1 MKLSRKEYL
10 MYIVISAMITLVII
24 VLFRHY
30 CNCKNRENFSN
41 TSQKQDGVYIK
52 KTTTYI
58 KVYSHPDG
66 VFSVWEP
73 EPINSYYPM
82 AHVIHKGT
90 KPPLF
95 PSYLVKASS
104 SDEESKPDGF
114 LPICKITDTMAV
126 WAPYCKKGFS
136 PIGMIFSNDTPS
148 IHKFRCVRKEN
159 TDDIVLE
166 HALFKNRDVQLWK
179 IKDSP
184 FFVGLNL
191 LNLGEDKRPRG
202 GIRRLLPQKIKTECN
217 FELEMTKDYTPIGV
231 VRNEMTK
238 RVVSLWRPIT
248 KEGYVSLGDIVLD
261 GYQNPNGTI
270 ETPVVK
276 YKQTTPPLN
285 FKKVASVP
293 VEKYTYENSVDKEDT
308 NGEKGEQSDEENTE
322 KENNKNSNKLMTIW
336 KPVPQKGY
344 DSVGCIITKGEDE
357 PKTTSIIGCIPL
369 DMVKTID
376 RNCSK
381 ILSLL
386 WNNEPV
392 DSDKAISFWKDPTHR
407 LHVNIHSTLDCVQLE
422 PFSILEPN
430 TLLRKIKKPTVSI
443 KVEYENLDTNTS
455 NYTFSEKI
463 KAIQIKLASLGKIP
477 FANLQFLGNDGNY
490 KNKFIFGIIGNDAD
504 KVATHIILNSQT
516 RELKEISTY
525 VQHTVSKRKIG
536 LLKNIRLN

>member
-10 MYIVISAMITLVII
+10 MYIVISAMITLV
-24 VLFRHY
+24 VVLLFRHY
-30 CNCKNRENFSN
+30 CNCKNRESFSN

-52 KTTTYI
+52 KTTTYV

-66 VFSVWEP
+66 IFSVWEP

-95 PSYLVKASS
+95 PSYLVKAAPN
-104 SDEESKPDGF
+104 DEDSKPDGF

-136 PIGMIFSNDTPS
+136 PIGMIFSKDTPS

-184 FFVGLNL
+184 FFIGLNL

-202 GIRRLLPQKIKTECN
+202 SIRRLLPQKIKTECD
-217 FELEMTKDYTPIGV
+217 FELEMTKDYKPIGV
-231 VRNEMTK
+231 VKNEMTK
-238 RVVSLWRPIT
+238 RTVSLWRPIT
-248 KEGYVSLGDIVLD
+248 KDGYVSLGDIVLD

-270 ETPVVK
+270 ETPIVK

-285 FKKVASVP
+285 FKKVTSVS
-293 VEKYTYENSVDKEDT
+293 VEKYTYENIVDIDNEKE
-308 NGEKGEQSDEENTE
+308 EKGDEENAENE
-322 KENNKNSNKLMTIW
+322 KENTNKVMTIW

-344 DSVGCIITKGEDE
+344 DSVGCIITEGKNE

-422 PFSILEPN
+422 PLSILEPN
-430 TLLRKIKKPTVSI
+430 TLLRKMEKPTASI
-443 KVEYENLDTNTS
+443 RVEYERIDTNTS

-463 KAIQIKLASLGKIP
+463 KAIQIKLASLGEIP
-477 FANLQFLGNDGNY
+477 FKNLQFLGNNGNA
-490 KNKFIFGIIGNDAD
+490 KNNFIFGIMGIDGD
-504 KVATHIILNSQT
+504 KVATRIILNSQT
-516 RELKEISTY
+516 REMKEIPTY
-525 VQHTVSKRKIG
+525 VQHVVSKRKIG